1 MPPVDVADEE
11 ISNLTASLAA
21 AAVEPRE
28 GGGEMHAGANGAE
41 ASSAPHPPLS
51 THPLASTALDPSTCG
66 SRPPLST
73 HIHLRLP
80 FAALYPACMRAA
92 RSRNWLFAPLPTP
105 YLGGITFLIST
116 SETDRQP
123 PRIRKITDLSG
134 GVIAVTKELCKT
146 LQLPPTATF
155 VYLSVSAA
163 RV

>member
-41 ASSAPHPPLS
+41 ASS
-51 THPLASTALDPSTCG
+51 
-66 SRPPLST
+66 
-73 HIHLRLP
+73 
-80 FAALYPACMRAA
+80 
-92 RSRNWLFAPLPTP
+92 
-105 YLGGITFLIST
+105 GITFLIST

-155 VYLSVSAA
+155 VYLSPEFDEWVAMEDVHSLPPKC
-163 RV
+163 RVRPVVNKATGAEGVTSDA